1 MQLIVYMWMDSI
13 AIQEGYIYIN
23 LQINELET
31 SERMQ
36 EILNGAQEMIH
47 VKVVKANRFAWV
59 RAEKTEASR
68 AFVWGS
74 PH

>member
-1 MQLIVYMWMDSI
+1 MQLIVYMWMDST
-13 AIQEGYIYIN
+13 AVQEGYI
-23 LQINELET
+23 LKNELET
-31 SERMQ
+31 SERTQ

-68 AFVWGS
+68 AFVRGS